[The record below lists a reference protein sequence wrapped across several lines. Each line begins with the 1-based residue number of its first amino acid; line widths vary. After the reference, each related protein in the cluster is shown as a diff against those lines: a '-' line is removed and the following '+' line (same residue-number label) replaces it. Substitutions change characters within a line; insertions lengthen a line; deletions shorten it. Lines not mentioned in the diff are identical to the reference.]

1 LPHRHDAGKI
11 VSVTGLDET
20 LTDDEDRAYVAS
32 IADAEQRATIVASLL
47 RHRVAE
53 TLRAGDP
60 LPDVTLTALDPERPV
75 ALRDLVNGRP
85 VVLVFGSYT

>member
-1 LPHRHDAGKI
+1 LPHRRGAGKI
-11 VSVTGLDET
+11 VSVTSLDEI

-32 IADAEQRATIVASLL
+32 IADAGQRATIVASLL

-53 TLRAGDP
+53 TLRDGDA
-60 LPDVTLTALDPERPV
+60 LPDVTLTALNPERPV
-75 ALRDLVNGRP
+75 ALRDLVHGRP

>member
-1 LPHRHDAGKI
+1 MALDLEAL
-11 VSVTGLDET
+11 VSS
-20 LTDDEDRAYVAS
+20 EDRAYVETV
-32 IADAEQRATIVASLL
+32 ADEAQRNTIVASLL

-53 TLRAGDP
+53 TLHAGDP

-75 ALRDLVNGRP
+75 RLRERVRGRP